1 MEKDKKEYSRLALFV
16 SLNLILSLFKF
27 TPLQLDHDLLALKN
41 AGRQT
46 LKFDSLLLNLISL
59 VTLFRMFQTM
69 HQSWSL

>member
-46 LKFDSLLLNLISL
+46 
-59 VTLFRMFQTM
+59 
-69 HQSWSL
+69 